1 MYIFAAVIEKERWY
15 GGDVLPGVKTRL
27 EAASGERCLVVPYQ
41 EFDLKV
47 VEELRPRAIAMS
59 GFGGHFED
67 RPVEWFLGM
76 DEVLHQADLPMIG
89 FCGSHQFIG
98 FSFNKNLRRVKRL
111 KDQPMRK
118 LGPDEPLPRI
128 ASDIHEFYFANGFFP
143 ITRVRDDPLFRG
155 LPKRMMMS
163 CSHYCEIK
171 RLPRDFELLASSG
184 HCKIEAIRHRT
195 RPVYGTQFH
204 PEAFAEPFLH
214 GRVLLENFARIV
226 DRFWKQWG
234 VEKRVGA

>member
-1 MYIFAAVIEKERWY
+1 MYIFVAVIEKERWY
-15 GGDVLPGVKTRL
+15 EGEILSAVKTRL
-27 EAASGERCLVVPYQ
+27 EAASGERCLAVPYQ
-41 EFDLKV
+41 EFDLKAV
-47 VEELRPRAIAMS
+47 RELRPRAVAMS

-76 DEVLHQADLPMIG
+76 DEVLHHADLPMIG

-98 FSFNKNLRRVKRL
+98 FSFNKNLRRVKLLR
-111 KDQPMRK
+111 DQPMRK
-118 LGPDEPLPRI
+118 LGPEEPLPRI
-128 ASDIHEFYFANGFFP
+128 AADIHEFYFANGFFP
-143 ITRVRDDPLFRG
+143 ITRVRDDPLFRA

-184 HCKIEAIRHRT
+184 HCKIEAMRHRT
-195 RPVYGTQFH
+195 RPIYGTQFH

-214 GRVLLENFARIV
+214 GRVLLGNFARIV
-226 DRFWKQWG
+226 DRFWKQRG
-234 VEKRVGA
+234 NEKRVPV